1 MIRKLKLESLH
12 VESFEITVAPRPAR
26 GTVQA
31 HADEPTADCRFSQD
45 GGCLSWDPAVC
56 METGGDCNLITGP
69 VASCL
74 C

>member
-12 VESFEITVAPRPAR
+12 VQSFATTAAAPAAS
-26 GTVQA
+26 GTVRA
-31 HADEPTADCRFSQD
+31 HQDPTPACLLSQE

-56 METGGDCNLITGP
+56 METGGDCNLVTGP